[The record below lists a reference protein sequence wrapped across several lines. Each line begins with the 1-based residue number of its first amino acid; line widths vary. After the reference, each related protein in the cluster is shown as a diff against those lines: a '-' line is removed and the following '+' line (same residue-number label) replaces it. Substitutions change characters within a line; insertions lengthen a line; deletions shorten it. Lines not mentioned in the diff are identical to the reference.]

1 MKQGYNPYMPSWEY
15 VPDGEP
21 HVFGDRV
28 YVYGSHDQF
37 RGHAFCA
44 NDYICYS
51 APVTDLRDWR
61 YEGVIYAR
69 RDDPRNSDGEM
80 CLYAPDVC
88 QGPDGRYYLYYVLDA
103 LSIVSVA
110 VCDTPAGRYQF
121 LGYVHYEDGTLL
133 ETLADPDDHA
143 GRLATREATAF
154 EIRELTE
161 QMQGFGVSLSDVVD
175 NCPRQERTL
184 AACRAA
190 FTYAKSRPDLLEQV
204 VRTGKLPLSELAQG
218 SGVERK
224 TLERHRKYLL
234 ALLLICTNG
243 YEIIRGHLHQVLK
256 GGGKA

>member
-1 MKQGYNPYMPSWEY
+1 MHRE
-15 VPDGEP
+15 E
-21 HVFGDRV
+21 
-28 YVYGSHDQF
+28 HDIVRQ
-37 RGHAFCA
+37 
-44 NDYICYS
+44 
-51 APVTDLRDWR
+51 
-61 YEGVIYAR
+61 
-69 RDDPRNSDGEM
+69 
-80 CLYAPDVC
+80 
-88 QGPDGRYYLYYVLDA
+88 VLDA
-103 LSIVSVA
+103 QQDSYAADRLIERYLPFIRAETAKFLSRPPTDSDDELSIAMIAFHEA
-110 VCDTPAGRYQF
+110 VCGYEKGRGAF
-121 LGYVHYEDGTLL
+121 LPYAATVMRSRLIDYDRRERRHRGSLSLDAPHGEEDGTLL

-161 QMQGFGVSLSDVVD
+161 QMADFGVSLSDVAD

-190 FTYAKSRPDLLEQV
+190 MHYAKSRPELLEQV
-204 VRTGKLPLSELAQG
+204 VRTGKLPLAQLAQG